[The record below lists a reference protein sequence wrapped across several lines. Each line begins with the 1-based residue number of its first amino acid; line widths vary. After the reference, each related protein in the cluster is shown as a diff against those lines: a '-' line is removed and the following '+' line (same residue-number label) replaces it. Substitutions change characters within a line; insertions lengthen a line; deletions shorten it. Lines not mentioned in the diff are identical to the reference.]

1 MPAKFVVVPQWQGAS
16 SSRAMRLVDGAEA
29 IRGDLPMAATRVVE
43 VPLGAGDAV
52 ETGVSRYSTLAV
64 VRERT
69 ALALGIVG
77 PDDVPVLIGGDC
89 AIELAGVVRALE
101 RARAAGRRLGLVWF
115 DAHPDLHS
123 PESSTT
129 GAFAGMVLRA
139 LLGDGA
145 DGLTATPS
153 LAPDDVVVVGVRSVD
168 DAEDA
173 WAAEHGVTML
183 PVEATPEQVAAAAA
197 GWDEVYVHVDLDVL
211 DPATFEGLLDPQ
223 PFGMEPAA
231 LTAAIAAA
239 VSGRRLAG
247 AGLAMFAPAS
257 DDAAA
262 RDLPT
267 ILRILSA
274 ITAPTRS
281 APAAPSNSGDGAA

>member
-29 IRGDLPMAATRVVE
+29 IRGDLPAAATRSVE

-52 ETGVSRYSTLAV
+52 ATGVSRYSTLAV
-64 VRERT
+64 VRERI
-69 ALALGIVG
+69 ALALASLG

-89 AIELAGVVRALE
+89 AIELAGVVRAVDL
-101 RARAAGRRLGLVWF
+101 ARRSGRGLGVVGF
-115 DAHPDLHS
+115 AAHPGLHS
-123 PESSTT
+123 PGSSTS

-145 DGLTATPS
+145 DGLTAEPA
-153 LAPDDVVVVGVRSVD
+153 LRPGEVVVVGARTVD

-173 WAAEHGVTML
+173 WATEQGVALL
-183 PVEATPEQVAAAAA
+183 PVETTPEQLADAVA

-211 DPATFEGLLDPQ
+211 DPASFEGLLDPQ
-223 PFGMEPAA
+223 PFGMEPGA

-239 VSGRRLAG
+239 VRGRRLVG

-274 ITAPTRS
+274 ITAPTRT
-281 APAAPSNSGDGAA
+281 AAPRDRADGAA

>member
-29 IRGDLPMAATRVVE
+29 IRGDLPAAATRTVA

-52 ETGVSRYSTLAV
+52 ATGVSRYSTLAV

-69 ALALGIVG
+69 ALALTELA

-89 AIELAGVVRALE
+89 AVELAGVARAAE
-101 RARAAGRRLGLVWF
+101 RARAAGRSLGVVWF
-115 DAHPDLHS
+115 DAHADLNS
-123 PESSTT
+123 PGSSAT

-139 LLGDGA
+139 LLGDGV
-145 DGLTATPS
+145 DGLTAEPA
-153 LAPDDVVVVGVRSVD
+153 LRPEDVVVVGARSVD
-168 DAEDA
+168 EAEDA
-173 WAAEHGVTML
+173 WATEHGVALL
-183 PVEATPEQVAAAAA
+183 PVGTTPEQVAEAATA
-197 GWDEVYVHVDLDVL
+197 WDEVYVHVDLDVL
-211 DPATFEGLLDPQ
+211 DPASFEGLLDPQ

-231 LTAAIAAA
+231 LTAAITAA
-239 VSGRRLAG
+239 VGGRRLAG
-247 AGLAMFAPAS
+247 AGLAMFAPSSA
-257 DDAAA
+257 DAAA

-274 ITAPTRS
+274 VTASTRTP
-281 APAAPSNSGDGAA
+281 PAAPSGRADGAA